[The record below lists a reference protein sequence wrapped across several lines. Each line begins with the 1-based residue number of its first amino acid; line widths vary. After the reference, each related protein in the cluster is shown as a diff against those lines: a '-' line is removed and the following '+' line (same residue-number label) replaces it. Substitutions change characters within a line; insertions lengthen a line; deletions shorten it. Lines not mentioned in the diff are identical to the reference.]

1 MIFVI
6 ILTISCVFCV
16 KSSKISQL
24 IGAVF
29 VKSSKQITFI
39 NVKRNKN
46 LVKVVLI

>member
-6 ILTISCVFCV
+6 ILTILCI

-39 NVKRNKN
+39 NIKINKN